1 MRSVQFGNYPLSEF
15 TPNDNPLTLGVRE
28 DRSVTLPVTTTTRL
42 PQESVSD
49 HDELLVG
56 IVLYWYVTLTY
67 FCLRDNFKCYRNPV
81 PELRP
86 SFGAMVLELQHPDF
100 KLLIW
105 TSEDV
110 AAHTEQARTLG
121 APLEAGENLYAD
133 IQHIYRVSTD

>member
-1 MRSVQFGNYPLSEF
+1 METAHFSEF
-15 TPNDNPLTLGVRE
+15 TPNDNPLTLVVHE
-28 DRSVTLPVTTTTRL
+28 DRSVTLQATTTTRL

-56 IVLYWYVTLTY
+56 IVFTWCVMYMC
-67 FCLRDNFKCYRNPV
+67 FRLRDNFKCYRNPV

-100 KLLIW
+100 KLLMW

-121 APLEAGENLYAD
+121 APLEAGESLYTN
-133 IQHIYRVSTD
+133 IQHIYRIFN